1 MVTLTTCKYN
11 TWHFFWRVPVMHA
24 GHLWVTPSKSWCI
37 RTNTCPKNKL
47 TRRKFRKK
55 NNKYYN
61 LYLHVGFFFF
71 TKNLRRWCFV
81 VNRFIFL
88 PLWFILI
95 LIPFTFPFFSV
106 THNLRKKESTCTQK
120 EVGDFSIS
128 DMNNICVN
136 KVTLITLLILKS
148 IK

>member
-37 RTNTCPKNKL
+37 RTYTCPKNKL

-61 LYLHVGFFFF
+61 LYLHVGFFFYKKLEKMMF
-71 TKNLRRWCFV
+71 CRQS
-81 VNRFIFL
+81 IH
-88 PLWFILI
+88 I
-95 LIPFTFPFFSV
+95 FTFVIHFNTHSFHFSV
-106 THNLRKKESTCTQK
+106 FLRNPQSEEKRSTCTQK

>member
-11 TWHFFWRVPVMHA
+11 TWHFFGRVPVLQA
-24 GHLWVTPSKSWCI
+24 GHLLVTPSKSWCI

-61 LYLHVGFFFF
+61 LYLHVGFFYFYKKLEKMMF
-71 TKNLRRWCFV
+71 CRQS
-81 VNRFIFL
+81 IH
-88 PLWFILI
+88 I
-95 LIPFTFPFFSV
+95 FTFVIHFNTHSFHFSV
-106 THNLRKKESTCTQK
+106 FLRNPQSEEKRGTCTQK
-120 EVGDFSIS
+120 EVEDFSIS

-136 KVTLITLLILKS
+136 KVSLITLLILKS

>member
-47 TRRKFRKK
+47 TRRKFRRKK

-71 TKNLRRWCFV
+71 YKKLEKMMFCRQS
-81 VNRFIFL
+81 IH
-88 PLWFILI
+88 I
-95 LIPFTFPFFSV
+95 FTFVIHFNTHSFHFSV
-106 THNLRKKESTCTQK
+106 FLRNPQSEEKRKYMYPKGSRRFQYNWYE
-120 EVGDFSIS
+120 
-128 DMNNICVN
+128 
-136 KVTLITLLILKS
+136 
-148 IK
+148 